1 MTMRPDILTL
11 IVIAANVL
19 GSVMALPQAIAI
31 VRTRNTLGISPTWVA
46 ISTAI
51 NVWWVVYGFGIADKA
66 IIPVAVVS
74 FGAYS
79 VIAVALVRCSPAS
92 VRASAPGMAAATA
105 AVAVAPLLALMAGGW
120 SAAGITLGAL
130 YAAQLT
136 PAVVTVYR
144 AHDVSGVSAATWM
157 IAWTE
162 ALLWGAYGIPK
173 LDAGLITLSAT
184 GIVMASLVLIRLYL
198 RRPRGVSGLTTVPLS
213 ASI

>member
-1 MTMRPDILTL
+1 MRLDVLTL

-46 ISTAI
+46 ISTTI
-51 NVWWVVYGFGIADKA
+51 NVWWAAYGFGIADKA

-74 FGAYS
+74 FGAYA
-79 VIAVALVRCSPAS
+79 VIAVALVRLSPATL
-92 VRASAPGMAAATA
+92 RASARAIAAATA
-105 AVAVAPLLALMAGGW
+105 AVAVIPLLALLAGGW

-144 AHDVSGVSAATWM
+144 AHDVSGVSAATWT
-157 IAWTE
+157 IAWVE

-173 LDAGLITLSAT
+173 LDAGLMTLSAT
-184 GIVMASLVLIRLYL
+184 GVVMASLVLVRLFL
-198 RRPRGVSGLTTVPLS
+198 RRPRGVAAMGAVPLS

>member
-1 MTMRPDILTL
+1 MTMRLDLLTL
-11 IVIAANVL
+11 IVVAANVL

-31 VRTRNTLGISPTWVA
+31 VRTRNTLGVSPTWVA
-46 ISTAI
+46 ISMAI
-51 NVWWVVYGFGIADKA
+51 NVWWAAYGLGIGDRA

-74 FGAYS
+74 FAAYS
-79 VIAVALVRCSPAS
+79 VIAVALARCSPS
-92 VRASAPGMAAATA
+92 TIRASAGGVIAATA
-105 AVAVAPLLALMAGGW
+105 GVTVAPLLALVAGGW

-184 GIVMASLVLIRLYL
+184 GVVMASLVLVRLFL
-198 RRPRGVSGLTTVPLS
+198 RRPRGVTGMGTVPLS
-213 ASI
+213 ASV

>member
-1 MTMRPDILTL
+1 
-11 IVIAANVL
+11 
-19 GSVMALPQAIAI
+19 
-31 VRTRNTLGISPTWVA
+31 
-46 ISTAI
+46 
-51 NVWWVVYGFGIADKA
+51 
-66 IIPVAVVS
+66 
-74 FGAYS
+74 
-79 VIAVALVRCSPAS
+79 
-92 VRASAPGMAAATA
+92 
-105 AVAVAPLLALMAGGW
+105 AVAPLLALMAGGW

-144 AHDVSGVSAATWM
+144 AHDVSGVSAATWT

-198 RRPRGVSGLTTVPLS
+198 RRPRGVPGLGTAPLS
-213 ASI
+213 API

>member
-1 MTMRPDILTL
+1 MRLDLLTL

-51 NVWWVVYGFGIADKA
+51 NVWWAAYGFGIADKA
-66 IIPVAVVS
+66 IIPVAVVR
-74 FGAYS
+74 F
-79 VIAVALVRCSPAS
+79 SPAAL
-92 VRASAPGMAAATA
+92 RASARAIAAATA
-105 AVAVAPLLALMAGGW
+105 AIAVIPLLALLAGGW

-144 AHDVSGVSAATWM
+144 AHDVSGVSAATWT
-157 IAWTE
+157 IAWVE

-184 GIVMASLVLIRLYL
+184 GVVMASLVLVRLFL
-198 RRPRGVSGLTTVPLS
+198 RRPRGVAAMGAAPLS